1 MHADSH
7 PTAEVPTGSSRAP
20 QRGEDRAR
28 KRGAEAKSVPKN
40 GAEGT
45 PAPQRAAP
53 SQETAAPAACVR
65 WVQLTVDPAQLDAF
79 LHLFKTYQSQI
90 QNFPGCRSVEL
101 LEGPET
107 GQFFTLSRWSAESDL
122 ENYRTSPL
130 FAEIWPPVKAT
141 FIAPARAWT
150 VRPVAIPA

>member
-1 MHADSH
+1 MHADSQ
-7 PTAEVPTGSSRAP
+7 PTAEAPTGSSRSP

-28 KRGAEAKSVPKN
+28 ER

-53 SQETAAPAACVR
+53 AQETTARNSAPAAPAACVR
-65 WVQLTVDPAQLDAF
+65 WVQLTVDPAQHAVF

-101 LEGPET
+101 LEGPEK

-141 FIAPARAWT
+141 FSAPARAWT

>member
-1 MHADSH
+1 MPADSQTAGDGAPQNAVE
-7 PTAEVPTGSSRAP
+7 PTAPFHASERT
-20 QRGEDRAR
+20 
-28 KRGAEAKSVPKN
+28 
-40 GAEGT
+40 
-45 PAPQRAAP
+45 
-53 SQETAAPAACVR
+53 APAAEDGCLR
-65 WVQLTVDPAQLDAF
+65 WVQLTVDPAQHAVF
-79 LHLFKTYQSQI
+79 LHLFKNYQKHI

-101 LEGPET
+101 LEGSET

-141 FIAPARAWT
+141 FSAPARAWT

>member
-7 PTAEVPTGSSRAP
+7 PTVEAPSGSSRSP
-20 QRGEDRAR
+20 QRGADRAR
-28 KRGAEAKSVPKN
+28 ERGAEA
-40 GAEGT
+40 T
-45 PAPQRAAP
+45 PV
-53 SQETAAPAACVR
+53 ACVR
-65 WVQLTVDPAQLDAF
+65 WVQLTVDPAQHAVF
-79 LHLFKTYQSQI
+79 LHLFKTYQSRI
-90 QNFPGCRSVEL
+90 QNFPGCCSVEL

-141 FIAPARAWT
+141 FSAPARAWT

>member
-7 PTAEVPTGSSRAP
+7 PTAEAPTGSSRSP
-20 QRGEDRAR
+20 Q
-28 KRGAEAKSVPKN
+28 RGAEA
-40 GAEGT
+40 T
-45 PAPQRAAP
+45 
-53 SQETAAPAACVR
+53 PAACVR
-65 WVQLTVDPAQLDAF
+65 WVQLTVDPAQRDAF

-101 LEGPET
+101 LEGPEK

-141 FIAPARAWT
+141 FSAPARAWT

>member
-20 QRGEDRAR
+20 KGGDAR
-28 KRGAEAKSVPKN
+28 ER

-53 SQETAAPAACVR
+53 SQETTARNSAPAAPAACVR
-65 WVQLTVDPAQLDAF
+65 WVQLTVDPAQHAVF

-101 LEGPET
+101 LEGPEK

-141 FIAPARAWT
+141 FSAPARAWT

>member
-1 MHADSH
+1 MHAD
-7 PTAEVPTGSSRAP
+7 PQLRAADRAP
-20 QRGEDRAR
+20 QRDAESTALSRASER
-28 KRGAEAKSVPKN
+28 
-40 GAEGT
+40 
-45 PAPQRAAP
+45 
-53 SQETAAPAACVR
+53 AAPAAEADCLR
-65 WVQLTVDPAQLDAF
+65 WVQLTVDPAQHAVF
-79 LHLFKTYQSQI
+79 LHLFKTYQSRI

-101 LEGPET
+101 LEGSET

-141 FIAPARAWT
+141 FSAPARAWT

>member
-1 MHADSH
+1 M
-7 PTAEVPTGSSRAP
+7 E
-20 QRGEDRAR
+20 
-28 KRGAEAKSVPKN
+28 RGAEA
-40 GAEGT
+40 T
-45 PAPQRAAP
+45 PAPQRGAEATLAPQNRVKNAPEPAAP
-53 SQETAAPAACVR
+53 SPETTARFTVPSAPAACVR
-65 WVQLTVDPAQLDAF
+65 WVQLTVDPAQRDAF
-79 LHLFKTYQSQI
+79 LHLFNTYQCRI

-101 LEGPET
+101 LEGPEK

-141 FIAPARAWT
+141 FSAPARAWT

>member
-7 PTAEVPTGSSRAP
+7 PTAEAPTGSSRAP
-20 QRGEDRAR
+20 QRG
-28 KRGAEAKSVPKN
+28 AEAEHKH
-40 GAEGT
+40 ET
-45 PAPQRAAP
+45 AAP
-53 SQETAAPAACVR
+53 AAPAACVR
-65 WVQLTVDPAQLDAF
+65 WVQLTVDPAQHAEF

-101 LEGPET
+101 LEGPEK

-141 FIAPARAWT
+141 FSAPARAWT

>member
-7 PTAEVPTGSSRAP
+7 PTAEAPTGSSRSP
-20 QRGEDRAR
+20 QRGDDRAR
-28 KRGAEAKSVPKN
+28 ERCAEAEHKY
-40 GAEGT
+40 
-45 PAPQRAAP
+45 
-53 SQETAAPAACVR
+53 ETAAPAACVR
-65 WVQLTVDPAQLDAF
+65 WVQLTVDPAQHDAF

-141 FIAPARAWT
+141 FSAPARAWT

>member
-1 MHADSH
+1 MHAD
-7 PTAEVPTGSSRAP
+7 PQLRAADRAP
-20 QRGEDRAR
+20 QRDAESTALSRAS
-28 KRGAEAKSVPKN
+28 EC
-40 GAEGT
+40 
-45 PAPQRAAP
+45 
-53 SQETAAPAACVR
+53 AAPAAEADCLR
-65 WVQLTVDPAQLDAF
+65 WVQLTVDPAQHAVF
-79 LHLFKTYQSQI
+79 LHLFKNYQKHI

-101 LEGPET
+101 LEGSET

-141 FIAPARAWT
+141 FSAPARAWT

>member
-7 PTAEVPTGSSRAP
+7 PTPEPPTGSSRLP
-20 QRGEDRAR
+20 QRGADRALER
-28 KRGAEAKSVPKN
+28 DADRTLERGAV
-40 GAEGT
+40 AEHKHET
-45 PAPQRAAP
+45 APP
-53 SQETAAPAACVR
+53 AAPAECVR
-65 WVQLTVDPAQLDAF
+65 WVQLAVDPAQRAVF

-141 FIAPARAWT
+141 FSAPARAWT